1 MMGTK
6 FYSTSFSSFNLY
18 ANFQTDPAYGLYSF
32 ALSQSPEVLSSD
44 VTLESF
50 DDALA
55 LIGGYAGTIWLI
67 IGFFVAGF

>member
-1 MMGTK
+1 
-6 FYSTSFSSFNLY
+6 
-18 ANFQTDPAYGLYSF
+18 
-32 ALSQSPEVLSSD
+32 VLSSD